1 MEKIENFFEFPQI
14 VDLAKKLAEKVANIN
29 LVDFRR
35 LKEDM
40 HTGLS
45 QEQIDAIL
53 GLAIILNNKDDDK
66 K

>member
-14 VDLAKKLAEKVANIN
+14 VDLAKNLAEKVANIN
-29 LVDFRR
+29 VVDFRR